1 MIIGGAV
8 RLVAILAVSATLIA
22 GPFSA
27 GGMPAA
33 AAPVGEQPSLT
44 GPGFTVRFSQT
55 PFAMQVVN
63 ASGQTVLA
71 QVPHSGGPQLAAD
84 VAALFLGKNPSGLP
98 LPHRY
103 APFTFTVGTDY
114 LKTFTNLFW
123 VGNLTGAA
131 NGGIQYAATGV
142 QSARAVPN
150 GLDLTLSTDD
160 PSGRT
165 LGLTLT
171 TNSGLL
177 GVAVTPSSTKGIVAM
192 GDSFISSSSEHFA
205 GFGGVHSG
213 LDQHGARFP
222 NWVQEGNVDTGPLE
236 PLNPLLF
243 PNSGGKRYL
252 FPNGPQAA
260 YYVQPQFVSSAGY
273 GFLLDQAEL
282 ADWHLD
288 SDRPDAWQVNVTA
301 NHLNYQVAVGD
312 AGQVISTL
320 TAVTG
325 RHRAPPTWAL
335 GAQLDRRLGRGQ
347 GADDYA
353 ATIRADLANIV
364 ADNLPITAYRIE
376 AWPIL
381 DPAVVQQLVSDFNA
395 HGIHVLLY
403 VRGYVTT
410 VTRQQ
415 GGDNPAYYDYA
426 VANRLVATTASG
438 QPYIFSSPV
447 QILGKL
453 FGNKAA
459 VIDLTN
465 PAGKAYFQTIVTA
478 ALDTGADGFMSDFGE
493 QVLPDMHFANGQ
505 TGATMHNMFP
515 VLYQQAV
522 REAVDAYQQAHPD
535 RSIWYYNRAGYTGS
549 ARYEAA
555 NFPGDESTNFSV
567 SSGLASLTSDM
578 LNRGLAGAYGYS
590 TDIGGYQDTITGRT
604 TRELFT
610 RWTEWAALS
619 PIFRVHGSETGTHMP
634 WDFDQ
639 ETLDTYRQ
647 FATFRQRAAP
657 LIAAGWAD
665 AASSGT
671 PLMRPVWLVAPTDTR
686 AWAADQEWLL
696 GPDLLVAPV
705 VTQGAT
711 QQSVY
716 IPPGCWNRQD
726 SPGTYTGPSETAIAA
741 PLTDLPYF
749 FRCGTTPFTS

>member
-1 MIIGGAV
+1 M
-8 RLVAILAVSATLIA
+8 AILALSAVLMA
-22 GPFSA
+22 EAFSA
-27 GGMPAA
+27 GRMPAA
-33 AAPVGEQPSLT
+33 AAPVSAQLSLA
-44 GPGFTVRFSQT
+44 GPDFTVRFSQT

-63 ASGQTVLA
+63 GAGQPVLTQA
-71 QVPHSGGPQLAAD
+71 PYSGGPQLAAD
-84 VAALFLGKNPSGLP
+84 VAALFLGKNPSALP

-103 APFTFTVGTDY
+103 APFTFTVGTGY

-142 QSARAVPN
+142 QTVRAAPN
-150 GLDLTLSTDD
+150 GMELTLSTDD

-171 TNSGLL
+171 MNSGRL
-177 GVAVTPSSTKGIVAM
+177 GVSVIPSSSKGIVAM
-192 GDSFISSSSEHFA
+192 GDSFISNSGEHFA

-222 NWVQEGNVDTGPLE
+222 NWVQEGNIDTGPLE

-243 PNSGGKRYL
+243 PDSGGPRYL

-273 GFLLDQAEL
+273 GFLLDHTEL
-282 ADWHLD
+282 ADWHLA
-288 SDRPDAWQVNVTA
+288 SDHPDAWQVNVTA
-301 NHLNYQVAVGD
+301 NQLNYQVAVGD
-312 AGQVISTL
+312 AGHAISTL

-325 RHRAPPTWAL
+325 RHRVPPPWAL
-335 GAQLDRRLGRGQ
+335 GAQLDRRLGHGQ
-347 GADDYA
+347 SADEYA
-353 ATIRADLANIV
+353 ATIRTDLAKIV
-364 ADNLPITAYRIE
+364 ADALPITAYRIE

-381 DPAVVQQLVSDFNA
+381 DAAVLQQLISDFNA
-395 HGIHVLLY
+395 QGIHVLLY
-403 VRGYVTT
+403 IRGYVTNI
-410 VTRQQ
+410 TRQQ

-438 QPYIFSSPV
+438 KPYIFSSPV

-465 PAGKAYFQTIVTA
+465 PAGKAYFQSIVTA
-478 ALDTGADGFMSDFGE
+478 TLDTGADGFMSDFGE
-493 QVLPDMHFANGQ
+493 QVLPDMHFADGE
-505 TGATMHNMFP
+505 TGASMHNRYP

-522 REAVDAYQQAHPD
+522 REAVDAYQQAHPE
-535 RSIWYYNRAGYTGS
+535 RTIWYYNRAGYTGS
-549 ARYEAA
+549 TGYEAG

-578 LNRGLAGAYGYS
+578 LNRGLAGAYGYG

-604 TRELFT
+604 TKELFI
-610 RWTEWAALS
+610 RWAQWAALS

-639 ETLDTYRQ
+639 ETLDTYRRL
-647 FATFRQRAAP
+647 AEFRSRAAP
-657 LIAAGWAD
+657 LIAAVWAN
-665 AASSGT
+665 AASSGI
-671 PLMRPVWLVAPTDTR
+671 PLMRPVWLTAPTDDR
-686 AWAADQEWLL
+686 AWAADQEWML
-696 GPDLLVAPV
+696 GPDVLVAPV

-711 QQSVY
+711 QRSVY
-716 IPPGCWNRQD
+716 LPPGCWNRQD
-726 SPGTYTGPSETAIAA
+726 SPGTYTGPSEATVAV

-749 FRCGTTPFTS
+749 FRCGTAPFAR